1 MTSHVGSEVEQDHT
15 NADAYSEVVLKSSK
29 ETSVQPKPKTSHV
42 GSEVDPGHTNANAC
56 SQGTPMSS
64 KETQNPPK
72 PHKPAPLMRTAG
84 LFPFSNTEAMKEKV
98 RRQKVKPAPY
108 HVHQCYHKTGL
119 FQYLARHPL
128 FENLTLGVIV
138 VNAFWISV
146 DTDGN
151 TAETLL
157 TAKPYFVVADVMFFG
172 YFSFELFVRFMAFR
186 RKRLCCRDA
195 WFVFDSTLVF
205 LYAFDPFTL
214 AIMAAAA
221 GGSGLN
227 LPTAVLR
234 LFRLARLSRLVRML
248 RSLPQLM
255 VMIKGMLSA
264 AASVGY
270 TLGLLLIITYVFAI
284 ALVNLRDSDSEIAVL
299 YFSTVPEAMHNLI
312 IFGTFLD
319 SLSNFILLVKNES
332 VPCFIFTWL
341 YIALAS
347 LTVMNML
354 IGVLCEVISSVAQ
367 EEQESMVVE
376 KVNDKFS
383 AIVRELDTDNDGTL
397 SWSEFEKIIDYPDAV
412 AALDSVNVD
421 PVGIVEMA
429 EDFFWEDGAEVTV
442 SFEEFMELVL
452 DLRGGQPASVKDIM
466 RLGKK
471 FSQKFFSMNTKIN
484 RTDEKL
490 DVIYAKL
497 DEMWKL

>member
-1 MTSHVGSEVEQDHT
+1 
-15 NADAYSEVVLKSSK
+15 
-29 ETSVQPKPKTSHV
+29 
-42 GSEVDPGHTNANAC
+42 
-56 SQGTPMSS
+56 
-64 KETQNPPK
+64 
-72 PHKPAPLMRTAG
+72 MRTAG

-98 RRQKVKPAPY
+98 RHVLRLLQLRALRPVHGFQAKAPY
-108 HVHQCYHKTGL
+108 HVHQCYHRTGL
-119 FQYLARHPL
+119 FQYLARHPY

-157 TAKPYFVVADVMFFG
+157 TAKPHFVVAD
-172 YFSFELFVRFMAFR
+172 
-186 RKRLCCRDA
+186 
-195 WFVFDSTLVF
+195 
-205 LYAFDPFTL
+205 
-214 AIMAAAA
+214 
-221 GGSGLN
+221 
-227 LPTAVLR
+227 
-234 LFRLARLSRLVRML
+234 
-248 RSLPQLM
+248 
-255 VMIKGMLSA
+255 
-264 AASVGY
+264 
-270 TLGLLLIITYVFAI
+270 
-284 ALVNLRDSDSEIAVL
+284 
-299 YFSTVPEAMHNLI
+299 
-312 IFGTFLD
+312 
-319 SLSNFILLVKNES
+319 
-332 VPCFIFTWL
+332 
-341 YIALAS
+341 
-347 LTVMNML
+347 VMNML

-429 EDFFWEDGAEVTV
+429 EDLFWEDGAEVTV

-452 DLRGGQPASVKDIM
+452 DLRGGQPASVKDM

-484 RTDEKL
+484 RIDEKL

-497 DEMWKL
+497 NEMWKL